1 MKLLAEASSQF
12 TFNFVFQGAI
22 VGLALLDL
30 CLTIIILRFYI
41 QIFPERKEWWN
52 LEVNPVARFVWKK
65 FGLKVGSFILGVYA
79 VLLMGFVSW
88 LCLIDRLLMGILLGV
103 YLITFANHV
112 RILLDVQ
119 RVLKKKQV
127 NNVVTR

>member
-1 MKLLAEASSQF
+1 M
-12 TFNFVFQGAI
+12 FNFLFQGFI

-41 QIFPERKEWWN
+41 RIFPDKKEWYN

-65 FGLKVGSFILGVYA
+65 FGLKVGSVILGVYA
-79 VLLMGFVSW
+79 ILLMGFVSW
-88 LCLIDRLLMGILLGV
+88 LCLFDRLLMGMLLGV
-103 YLITFANHV
+103 YLLTFANHV

-127 NNVVTR
+127 NNAVTT